1 MCVCLDLFKRFSLT
15 RRYNNRA
22 NLSLEELGDTFPD
35 SETGI
40 YAGWAQV
47 DGKDVHKMVMSVGW
61 YVHYLFL
68 FFSFE
73 NNKETRTQEP
83 VLQKHKENM

>member
-1 MCVCLDLFKRFSLT
+1 MCGLDLFKRFSLT
-15 RRYNNRA
+15 RGYNNRA
-22 NLSLEELGDTFPD
+22 NLSLEELGDSFPD

-47 DGKDVHKMVMSVGW
+47 DGMDVHKMVMSVGW
-61 YVHYLFL
+61 YVHFFF
-68 FFSFE
+68 FFSIE
-73 NNKETRTQEP
+73 NKNEHTPKQEP